1 MPLYS
6 QTVRKMWLF
15 HACVVVAIAGGGWA
29 TRSAH
34 AAEVEI
40 PSFEAM
46 DLLDKARHDCAAEK
60 IDSAELYLSRFREA
74 LGKGELPDDVQIAVL
89 DMRLKIAAAR
99 AMMAFQQRQ
108 PRTGVEDGSS
118 EEFAKVWSVV
128 DDRTN
133 EFLAYC
139 RRKKAQAEEQQN
151 FGEVVAVSAE
161 EQSLRRHRALILEY
175 ATAYPKA
182 LLELDEALAI
192 YTRCLPH
199 LAEKITVLY
208 PTPHGEE
215 RKEVTRAEEYNLATP
230 KAIAQKRMY
239 VLRIWQS
246 AAPNDAAIKEALTA
260 TQKKFLQDFPSS
272 PEALSISSDDAEIR
286 EMLTATQK
294 KFLQDFPG
302 SPEALAISSDDAEI
316 KETLTLMREK
326 LLKDF
331 PGHPDAYG
339 IAWKVFEARGTL
351 SADALKTILDA
362 TPDKTTMQYASDLIS
377 HANRLSVN
385 EHRYDEA
392 LAEYEAA
399 LALPACPQDRLTE
412 IHSQMADMHF
422 FSKRYDKAREY
433 ILEAKRHA
441 SPLDA
446 IAFNLDSR
454 LEAIDIFESTAR
466 ATRSRPMTVSPSDS
480 TTVLRQWLFWLNT
493 LAVLL
498 LGGYYTW
505 RRFSTHRSG
514 QS

>member
-6 QTVRKMWLF
+6 QTVRRIWLF
-15 HACVVVAIAGGGWA
+15 HACVVVAIAVGGWD

-46 DLLDKARHDCAAEK
+46 DLLDKARQDCAAGS

-74 LGKGELPDDVQIAVL
+74 LGKGELPEDVQIAVL

-128 DDRTN
+128 DDRTD
-133 EFLAYC
+133 EYLAYC
-139 RRKKAQAEEQQN
+139 RRKKAQAEEQQD
-151 FGEVVAVSAE
+151 FSGVVAVSAE
-161 EQSLRRHRALILEY
+161 EQSLRLHRAFDLECM
-175 ATAYPKA
+175 TVYPKA

-192 YTRCLPH
+192 YNRCLPH

-215 RKEVTRAEEYNLATP
+215 RKEVPAAEHYNLATP

-239 VLRIWQS
+239 VLWIWQS
-246 AAPNDAAIKEALTA
+246 AAPNDAVIKEALTA

-272 PEALSISSDDAEIR
+272 PEALS
-286 EMLTATQK
+286 
-294 KFLQDFPG
+294 
-302 SPEALAISSDDAEI
+302 ISSDDAEI

-412 IHSQMADMHF
+412 IYSQMADMHF

-446 IAFNLDSR
+446 VAFNLDSH

-480 TTVLRQWLFWLNT
+480 TTRLRQWLFWLNT

-505 RRFSTHRSG
+505 RRFLTHRSG